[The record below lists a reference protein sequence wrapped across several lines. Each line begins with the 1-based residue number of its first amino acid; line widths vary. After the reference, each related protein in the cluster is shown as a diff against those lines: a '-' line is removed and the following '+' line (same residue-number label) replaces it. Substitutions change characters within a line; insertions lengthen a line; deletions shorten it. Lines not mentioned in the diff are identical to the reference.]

1 MTKTYNEINEKI
13 KNGDVVVVTAEEM
26 IKVVEDQGIKV
37 AAEEIDVVT
46 TGTFGPMCSSG
57 AFLNFGHSDPPIK
70 FEHLWLN
77 DVKAYHGNAAVD
89 CYIGCTRMSD
99 IHKYEYGGGHVIED
113 LVSKKPIRL
122 RGNSYTTDCY
132 PLAEVNTEFTI
143 DDINQAILCNPR
155 NAYQRYVCAVNSSDK
170 TLYTYMGKLLPY
182 FGNAHYAGTGCL
194 NPLSNDPDYETIG
207 IGTRIFLGGGIG
219 YVVGEGSQH
228 NPRDRFGTLFL
239 KGDLKQ
245 MCSEFLRGVCYE
257 KYGTSMFVGVG
268 VPIPI
273 LNEGLARKTS
283 IRDEELLT
291 DVVDYGVPR
300 RDRPKLKEIS
310 YKELKSGH
318 IDLDGKKVKS
328 SSLSSLFYA
337 RKIAEIL
344 KKWIVSGKFLLNPP
358 AETLPTNTH
367 FKPMKQTSKLK
378 FVKDIK
384 REAVICF
391 DDCDLKMVAKKII
404 NQSMNHIV
412 ITNREKVLMG
422 IVTSFD
428 VTRAIAEDKNAL
440 DKIITKKVITTSNNE
455 PIDVAARKMKSNEIS
470 ALPVVDENNKV
481 VGIITSEEMM

>member
-1 MTKTYNEINEKI
+1 
-13 KNGDVVVVTAEEM
+13 
-26 IKVVEDQGIKV
+26 
-37 AAEEIDVVT
+37 
-46 TGTFGPMCSSG
+46 
-57 AFLNFGHSDPPIK
+57 
-70 FEHLWLN
+70 
-77 DVKAYHGNAAVD
+77 
-89 CYIGCTRMSD
+89 
-99 IHKYEYGGGHVIED
+99 
-113 LVSKKPIRL
+113 
-122 RGNSYTTDCY
+122 
-132 PLAEVNTEFTI
+132 
-143 DDINQAILCNPR
+143 
-155 NAYQRYVCAVNSSDK
+155 
-170 TLYTYMGKLLPY
+170 MGKLLPS
-182 FGNAHYAGTGCL
+182 FGNAHYAGAGCL

-219 YVVGEGSQH
+219 YVMGEGSQH

-245 MCSEFLRGVCYE
+245 MSSEFLLGACYE

-300 RDRPKLKEIS
+300 RERPKLKEIS

-344 KKWIVSGKFLLNPP
+344 KKWIESGEFLLNPP
-358 AETLPTNTH
+358 AETLPINTL

-412 ITNREKVLMG
+412 ITNREKILMG

-428 VTRAIAEDKNAL
+428 VTKAIAEDKKDLN
-440 DKIITKKVITTSNNE
+440 KIITKKVITTSNNE

-481 VGIITSEEMM
+481 IGIITSEEMM